1 MTSARP
7 WLVYGTAG
15 LAALFLSAAHPEAA
29 ESQQQPAVASAQSV
43 SGPTAGLI
51 DQYCVRCHNTQ
62 RNTGGLALDAIDA
75 GNVGD
80 NVEIWEK
87 AVRKLRAR
95 AMPPA
100 DGPRPD
106 ESGYEVMLS
115 YLETSLDRVAAAR
128 PDPGRTDTFRRL
140 NRTEYQNAV
149 RDLVALD
156 VDVTALLPRDDAS

>member
-1 MTSARP
+1 MTNARP
-7 WLVYGTAG
+7 WLASGAAG
-15 LAALFLSAAHPEAA
+15 LVALLLSAGHPEGAA
-29 ESQQQPAVASAQSV
+29 SQQQPAVTSAQSV
-43 SGPTAGLI
+43 SGAAAGLI

-62 RNTGGLALDAIDA
+62 RNTAGLALDAIDV

-115 YLETSLDRVAAAR
+115 YLET
-128 PDPGRTDTFRRL
+128 
-140 NRTEYQNAV
+140 
-149 RDLVALD
+149 
-156 VDVTALLPRDDAS
+156 